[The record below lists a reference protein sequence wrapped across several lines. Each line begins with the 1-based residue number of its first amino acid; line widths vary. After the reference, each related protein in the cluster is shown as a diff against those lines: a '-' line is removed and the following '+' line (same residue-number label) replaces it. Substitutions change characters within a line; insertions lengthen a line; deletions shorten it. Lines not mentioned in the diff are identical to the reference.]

1 MLIPLIKKKTP
12 LIDLRA
18 PVEFSS
24 RAVPTSINLPI
35 LDDEERSI
43 VGKTYKDINLV
54 SPDEYPTM
62 EMRYSHQNLEYFFLN
77 YWMNTQLK
85 TILL

>member
-24 RAVPTSINLPI
+24 GAVPTSINLPI

-43 VGKTYKDINLV
+43 VGKTYKDMGNQAAKNIGYDLV
-54 SPDEYPTM
+54 SGI
-62 EMRYSHQNLEYFFLN
+62 
-77 YWMNTQLK
+77 LK
-85 TILL
+85 